1 MAKLL
6 KKIFPTETHGKTVVL
21 SPEGD
26 SLGVEEAQLRR
37 EINALH
43 ELLDKPGITA
53 FVVDLGGAR
62 YFSSIIIG
70 AILTVCT
77 KMKAQNRPTA
87 LCNASHAMLDIL
99 QIMKLDT
106 ILPYYATRAE
116 ALAAVEA
123 GQEG

>member
-26 SLGVEEAQLRR
+26 PLGVEEAQLRR

-43 ELLDKPGITA
+43 ELLDKPGTAA
-53 FVVDLGGAR
+53 FVVDLRGAR

-77 KMKAQNRPTA
+77 KMKAQNRPVA
-87 LCNASHAMLDIL
+87 LCNASAAMLDIL

-116 ALAAVEA
+116 ALAAVTSA
-123 GQEG
+123 SS